1 MEKLSDYSGE
11 LLPELDPEDF
21 SSETLRDLLM
31 LYSKMYMGVD
41 GFWYLTVMEKFG
53 SDAALDCDIKVWE
66 KASRYEMK
74 NVTKQLNI
82 QGNDAV
88 AFMKALQLSPWYW
101 TVKTQI
107 EIVDPNT
114 AILTVTD
121 CPTLNA
127 LEKEGSGREN
137 EICKIAEP
145 IILKAYASFFNPDV
159 EVTCLQSPPRK
170 SQDDIACKWQFK
182 M

>member
-1 MEKLSDYSGE
+1 VERLGDYSGE
-11 LLPELDPEDF
+11 LLPELDLEDF
-21 SSETLRDLLM
+21 SSETLRELLR
-31 LYSKMYMGVD
+31 LYSKLYMGLD

-53 SDAALDCDIKVWE
+53 NDAALDCDIKVWD
-66 KASRYEMK
+66 KAGRYEMK
-74 NVTKQLNI
+74 NVTRQLNI

-101 TVKTQI
+101 TVKSQV

-127 LEKEGSGREN
+127 LEKEGGGREN

-159 EVTCLQSPPRK
+159 EVTCLQSPPRE

>member
-1 MEKLSDYSGE
+1 MERLSDYSGE

-21 SSETLRDLLM
+21 SSETLRDLLR
-31 LYSKMYMGVD
+31 LYSRLYMGLD

-53 SDAALDCDIKVWE
+53 NDAALDCDIKVWDR
-66 KASRYEMK
+66 AGRYEMK

-101 TVKTQI
+101 TVKSRV

-145 IILKAYASFFNPDV
+145 IILRAYASFFNPDV
-159 EVTCLQSPPRK
+159 EVTCLQSPPRE

>member
-1 MEKLSDYSGE
+1 VERLGDYSGE
-11 LLPELDPEDF
+11 LLPELDLEDF
-21 SSETLRDLLM
+21 SSETLRDLLR
-31 LYSKMYMGVD
+31 LYSKLYMGLD

-53 SDAALDCDIKVWE
+53 NDAALDCDIKVWD
-66 KASRYEMK
+66 KAGRYEMK
-74 NVTKQLNI
+74 NVTRQLNI

-101 TVKTQI
+101 TVKSQV

-145 IILKAYASFFNPDV
+145 IILRAYASFFNPDV
-159 EVTCLQSPPRK
+159 EVTCLQSPPRE

>member
-1 MEKLSDYSGE
+1 VERLSDYSGE
-11 LLPELDPEDF
+11 LLPELDLGDF
-21 SSETLRDLLM
+21 SVETLRDLLR
-31 LYSKMYMGVD
+31 LYSRLYMGLD

-53 SDAALDCDIKVWE
+53 NDAALDCDIKVWD
-66 KASRYEMK
+66 KAGRYEMK
-74 NVTKQLNI
+74 NVTRQLNI

-88 AFMKALQLSPWYW
+88 AFMKALQLSPWYS
-101 TVKTQI
+101 TVKSQM

-145 IILKAYASFFNPDV
+145 IILRAYASFFNPDV
-159 EVTCLQSPPRK
+159 EVTCLQSPPRE

>member
-1 MEKLSDYSGE
+1 MERLSDYSGE
-11 LLPELDPEDF
+11 LLPELDPGDF
-21 SSETLRDLLM
+21 SVETLRDLLR
-31 LYSKMYMGVD
+31 LYSRLYMGLD

-53 SDAALDCDIKVWE
+53 NDAALDCDIKVWDR
-66 KASRYEMK
+66 AGRYEMK

-101 TVKTQI
+101 TVKSQV

-145 IILKAYASFFNPDV
+145 IILRAYASFFNPDV
-159 EVTCLQSPPRK
+159 EVTCLQSPPRE